1 MSLFSVSSL
10 SLGASNSNPRYNV
23 GDSLFEWVVS
33 VYTKKLQRIRKST
46 MVITDAIDISSNT
59 YNVVYGTP
67 NGVSYV
73 YIGSSDSPKIS
84 RFVSSVDNPGA
95 TRLDYTITMST
106 GSSSPYT
113 VNNMYSRHIAYNDG
127 YLWAIPS
134 VNTYTNTGIYI
145 ARIRLDNDIVPT
157 TFNFNT
163 TTNTTDTRLTV
174 YNISPSTIYNISKL
188 YIYGNYLYALYNLSG
203 SNTSRILK
211 FNISQGPTSG
221 IYTPVYNEFI
231 YSLTGITEIASD
243 NASTIWMAKDSTS
256 STIIYKM
263 SIDFNTNISENIPT
277 TGILNTISP
286 GIKSVYSMIY
296 GAGYLWVAGIDQIK
310 QTSQLLRIN
319 VVKNT
324 IDTVIPLIPTIPKYD
339 INITSM
345 EIYNEYLWILDSGQ
359 SASLLKMKIFIPC
372 FKEGTK
378 ILCLNPQLKEE
389 YIPIQNI
396 RKGHLVKTLSN
407 GFVPVAMIG
416 KSHISN
422 PGTKERIKNCL
433 YKCSKKNYSELFEDL
448 YITGCHSILVDDLT
462 DDQYDKT
469 VDALGQ
475 IYKTEGKYRLM
486 AYLDEN
492 AEPYEHSGAETIW
505 HFALENSDYYMNYGV
520 YANGLL
526 VESTSKRYM
535 KELSGMELIDE

>member
-1 MSLFSVSSL
+1 MALFSFSRL
-10 SLGASNSNPRYNV
+10 PLGASNSSPKYNV

-33 VYTKKLQRIRKST
+33 VYSKKLQRIRKSN
-46 MVITDAIDISSNT
+46 MIITDTIDISANT

-73 YIGSSDSPKIS
+73 YIGSSDSTKLS
-84 RFVSSVDNPGA
+84 RFVSSSDNPGS

-106 GSSSPYT
+106 GAIAPYT
-113 VNNMYSRHIAYNDG
+113 VNNMYSRFIAYNNG
-127 YLWAIPS
+127 YLWTIPS
-134 VNTYTNTGIYI
+134 IYNYTNTGTYI
-145 ARIRLDNDIVPT
+145 ARIKMDNDVVPT

-163 TTNTTDTRLTV
+163 TTNTTDSRLTI
-174 YNISPSTIYNISKL
+174 YNISPSVIYNVSKI
-188 YIYGNYLYALYNLSG
+188 YIYGNYIYNLYNTGANS
-203 SNTSRILK
+203 SRILK
-211 FNISQGPTSG
+211 FTISQGPTSG
-221 IYTPVYNEFI
+221 IFTPVYNELV

-243 NASTIWMAKDSTS
+243 NVSTIWMSKDSTIS
-256 STIIYKM
+256 GIIYTM
-263 SIDFNTNISENIPT
+263 SINFNTSIIENSPM
-277 TGILNTISP
+277 TGIVNTITP
-286 GIKSVYSMIY
+286 GLKSIYSMIY
-296 GAGYLWVAGIDQIK
+296 GAGYLWVSGINITTQTPQI
-310 QTSQLLRIN
+310 LRIN
-319 VVKNT
+319 VLKNT
-324 IDTVIPLIPTIPKYD
+324 IDMTIPLITTPYISY
-339 INITSM
+339 ISSM
-345 EIYNEYLWILDSGQ
+345 EIYNEYLWIVDYGQ
-359 SASLLKMKIFIPC
+359 NASLLKMKIFIPC

-389 YIPIQNI
+389 YIPIQQI
-396 RKGHLVKTLSN
+396 RKGHLVKTYSN

-422 PGTKERIKNCL
+422 PGTKERIKNSL
-433 YKCSKKNYSELFEDL
+433 YKCSRENYAELFEDL

-462 DDQYDKT
+462 DEQYDKT

-492 AEPYEHSGAETIW
+492 AEPYEYSGTETIW
-505 HFALENSDYYMNYGV
+505 HFALENADYYMNYGV

-535 KELSGMELIDE
+535 KELSGMELIDG